1 MDLFTPSASWANAAS
16 HVRVFKLSN
25 IIVFLRR
32 IPGTPSDDEWRQVF
46 ADLERRGIDV
56 AMEWRPLTPGG
67 CGAGIEGFDGA
78 SAASSNTSPRRPL
91 LQICV
96 NECNEAST
104 PAPDDMN
111 FYSYRYTDQAN
122 AAFQG
127 FLSGSRWLDRE
138 RCRRHCLDAARPRRR
153 RSFPAVPGDRRL

>member
-1 MDLFTPSASWANAAS
+1 MAGVQDYMDLFTPSASWANAAS

-56 AMEWRPLTPGG
+56 AMEWGPLTPEG

-78 SAASSNTSPRRPL
+78 SA
-91 LQICV
+91 LQMANKIKRLGGKLKYIAM
-96 NECNEAST
+96 EA
-104 PAPDDMN
+104 PAADLCQRVQRGQ
-111 FYSYRYTDQAN
+111 YA
-122 AAFQG
+122 G
-127 FLSGSRWLDRE
+127 
-138 RCRRHCLDAARPRRR
+138 AR
-153 RSFPAVPGDRRL
+153 